1 MWTVNQRSH
10 SSTLQVFTRTGRRA
24 ERLAGTARAVLQP
37 AVITNELN
45 WWPQLPPS
53 IRITTITTSILWL
66 PSLALHTSPFRILS
80 HTLHNTLSDQTQAL
94 LLHNSQNTLLPASP
108 SAASMTPVS
117 EHQQPK
123 EQGTQAATSH
133 HAPAVPSKF
142 MLFLRMYRTVDHES
156 CIVSSLILTLSI
168 LENMMLGQD
177 E

>member
-1 MWTVNQRSH
+1 MNQRSH
-10 SSTLQVFTRTGRRA
+10 SSTLQVLTRTGRRA
-24 ERLAGTARAVLQP
+24 EKLAGTARAVQP
-37 AVITNELN
+37 GCDNQRT
-45 WWPQLPPS
+45 QLMA
-53 IRITTITTSILWL
+53 TATSIHLYNHHNHL
-66 PSLALHTSPFRILS
+66 HSLTAFPCTPHLSPFRILS
-80 HTLHNTLSDQTQAL
+80 HTLHNTVSDQTQAL

-156 CIVSSLILTLSI
+156 CIVYSLILTLSI

>member
-53 IRITTITTSILWL
+53 ICITTITTSILWL
-66 PSLALHTSPFRILS
+66 PSLALHTSLPFASSLTHYI
-80 HTLHNTLSDQTQAL
+80 
-94 LLHNSQNTLLPASP
+94 LHNSQNTLLPASP

-123 EQGTQAATSH
+123 EPGTQAATSH
-133 HAPAVPSKF
+133 HAPAVPSKS
-142 MLFLRMYRTVDHES
+142 MLFLHMYRTVDHES